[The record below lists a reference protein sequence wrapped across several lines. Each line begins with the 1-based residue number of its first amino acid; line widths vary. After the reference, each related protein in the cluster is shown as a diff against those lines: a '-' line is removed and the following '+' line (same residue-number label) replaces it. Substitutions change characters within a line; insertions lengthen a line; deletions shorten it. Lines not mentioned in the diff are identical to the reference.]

1 MPVKH
6 FLGSD
11 DIKTLEWIQKLGGK
25 TTVLTENVSRSTNN
39 VYKGS
44 SSSGS
49 ESHSVSKMATDL
61 IHFNDV
67 REMPEYEQ
75 YVFIR
80 GMRPIRCR
88 KAYYFN
94 ESIYNGRYDENPL
107 EARLVR

>member
-1 MPVKH
+1 
-6 FLGSD
+6 
-11 DIKTLEWIQKLGGK
+11 
-25 TTVLTENVSRSTNN
+25 
-39 VYKGS
+39 
-44 SSSGS
+44 
-49 ESHSVSKMATDL
+49 MATDL
-61 IHFNDV
+61 IHFNDI